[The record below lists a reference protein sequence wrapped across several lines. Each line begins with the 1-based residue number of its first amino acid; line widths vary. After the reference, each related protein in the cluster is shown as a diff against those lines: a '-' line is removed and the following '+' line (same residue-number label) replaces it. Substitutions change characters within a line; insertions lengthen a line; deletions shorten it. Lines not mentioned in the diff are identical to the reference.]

1 MMDIRKNSIEDL
13 SPKEIRLNLY
23 ITQAIIICMGILLAY
38 TFFPSIDTFLDLW
51 SWDFSSVFFIG
62 GGVACII
69 VLLDYIAMRIF
80 PESWFDD
87 GGINDR
93 VFQGMSIL
101 QVLAVTLLIGTAEE
115 FLFRGV
121 IQTYFGLI
129 FASVVFAV
137 LHIRYIT
144 KPFLFCFVLLIS
156 IVFGYVFQYTGDL
169 LITIFA
175 HFLVD
180 FIMGLQLRNQTKD
193 GGDRDDDKADNR
205 V

>member
-1 MMDIRKNSIEDL
+1 MMDIRKKSIEDMN
-13 SPKEIRLNLY
+13 PKEIRLNLY
-23 ITQAIIICMGILLAY
+23 ITQVIVICMGILLAY
-38 TFFPSIDTFLDLW
+38 IFFPSMDTFLSLW
-51 SWDFSSVFFIG
+51 NWDFSSIFFIG
-62 GGVACII
+62 GGVACMI
-69 VLLDYIAMRIF
+69 VLLDYIAMHLF

-87 GGINDR
+87 GGINNR
-93 VFQGMSIL
+93 MFQGMSVIH
-101 QVLAVTLLIGTAEE
+101 VLVVTVLIGTAEE

-129 FASVVFAV
+129 FASVVFAI

-156 IVFGYVFQYTGDL
+156 IVFGYVFQYTGNL

-180 FIMGLQLRNQTKD
+180 FIMGLQLRNQMKD
-193 GGDRDDDKADNR
+193 GGDRDDDEADNR

>member
-1 MMDIRKNSIEDL
+1 MMDIRKKSIEDMSL
-13 SPKEIRLNLY
+13 KEIRLNLY
-23 ITQAIIICMGILLAY
+23 ITQAIILCIGALLAY
-38 TFFPSIDTFLDLW
+38 ILFPSIDAFLDLW
-51 SWDFSSVFFIG
+51 KWDFLSILLIG
-62 GGVACII
+62 GGVACVI
-69 VLLDYIAMRIF
+69 VLLDYIAMNLL

-93 VFQGMSIL
+93 MFQGMSVF
-101 QVLAVTLLIGTAEE
+101 QVFAVTLLIGIAEE

-121 IQTYFGLI
+121 IQTYFGLM
-129 FASVVFAV
+129 FASIIFAV

-144 KPFLFCFVLLIS
+144 KPFLFCFVLMIS
-156 IVFGYVFQYTGDL
+156 SVFGYVFQWTGNL

-180 FIMGLQLRNQTKD
+180 FIMGLQLRNQVEG
-193 GGDRDDDKADNR
+193 GGDRYGEADNG

>member
-1 MMDIRKNSIEDL
+1 MHIRKISIEDM
-13 SPKEIRLNLY
+13 SIKEIRLNLY
-23 ITQAIIICMGILLAY
+23 ITQAIIICIGILLAY
-38 TFFPSIDTFLDLW
+38 ILFPSMDTFLALW
-51 SWDFSSVFFIG
+51 KWDFSSIVLIG

-69 VLLDYIAMRIF
+69 ILLDYIAMHLL

-87 GGINDR
+87 GGINNR
-93 VFQGMSIL
+93 MFQGMS
-101 QVLAVTLLIGTAEE
+101 VFGVFVVTLLIGIAEE

-129 FASVVFAV
+129 FASIVFAV

-144 KPFLFCFVLLIS
+144 KPFLFCFVLMIS
-156 IVFGYVFQYTGDL
+156 VVFGYVFQWTGNL

-180 FIMGLQLRNQTKD
+180 FIMGLQLRNPTEG
-193 GGDRDDDKADNR
+193 GGDQYDEADNGI
-205 V
+205 

>member
-1 MMDIRKNSIEDL
+1 MHIRKVSIEDMSL
-13 SPKEIRLNLY
+13 KEIRLNLY
-23 ITQAIIICMGILLAY
+23 ITQAIIICIGIILAY
-38 TFFPSIDTFLDLW
+38 ILFPSMDAFLALW
-51 SWDFSSVFFIG
+51 KWDFSSIFLIG

-69 VLLDYIAMRIF
+69 VLLDYIAMHLF

-87 GGINDR
+87 GGINNR
-93 VFQGMSIL
+93 MFQGMS
-101 QVLAVTLLIGTAEE
+101 VFSVFVVTLLIGIAEE

-129 FASVVFAV
+129 FSSVIFAV

-144 KPFLFCFVLLIS
+144 KPFLFCFVLMIS
-156 IVFGYVFQYTGDL
+156 VVFGYVFQCTGNL

-180 FIMGLQLRNQTKD
+180 FIMGLQLRNSTEG
-193 GGDRDDDKADNR
+193 GGDQDDEADNGI
-205 V
+205 

>member
-1 MMDIRKNSIEDL
+1 MDIRKKSIEDMSL
-13 SPKEIRLNLY
+13 KEIRLNLY
-23 ITQAIIICMGILLAY
+23 ITQAIILCIGALLAY
-38 TFFPSIDTFLDLW
+38 ILFPSIDAFLDLW
-51 SWDFSSVFFIG
+51 KWDFIPILLIG
-62 GGVACII
+62 GGVACMI
-69 VLLDYIAMRIF
+69 VLLDYIAMNLL

-93 VFQGMSIL
+93 MFQGMSVF
-101 QVLAVTLLIGTAEE
+101 QVFAVTLLIGIAEE

-121 IQTYFGLI
+121 IQTYFGLM
-129 FASVVFAV
+129 FASIIFAV

-144 KPFLFCFVLLIS
+144 KPFLFCFVLMIS
-156 IVFGYVFQYTGDL
+156 SVFGYVFQWTGNL

-180 FIMGLQLRNQTKD
+180 FIMGLQLRKQVEG
-193 GGDRDDDKADNR
+193 GGDRYGEADNR

>member
-1 MMDIRKNSIEDL
+1 MMDIRKKSIEDM

-23 ITQAIIICMGILLAY
+23 ITQAIVICVGILLAY
-38 TFFPSIDTFLDLW
+38 TFFPSMDIFLNLW
-51 SWDFSSVFFIG
+51 SWDFLSIFFIG
-62 GGVACII
+62 GGVACSI
-69 VLLDYIAMRIF
+69 VLLDYIAMNLF

-93 VFQGMSIL
+93 MFQGMSVF

-129 FASVVFAV
+129 FASVIFAV

-156 IVFGYVFQYTGDL
+156 IVFGYVFQYTGNL

-193 GGDRDDDKADNR
+193 GGDRDDDETDNR

>member
-1 MMDIRKNSIEDL
+1 MDIRKKSIEDM

-23 ITQAIIICMGILLAY
+23 ITQAIVICVGILLAY
-38 TFFPSIDTFLDLW
+38 TFFPSIDTFLNLW
-51 SWDFSSVFFIG
+51 SWDFSSIFFIG
-62 GGVACII
+62 GGVACSI
-69 VLLDYIAMRIF
+69 VLLDYIVMNLF

-93 VFQGMSIL
+93 MFQGMSVF

-156 IVFGYVFQYTGDL
+156 IVFGYVFQYTENL

-193 GGDRDDDKADNR
+193 GGDRDDDETDNR

>member
-1 MMDIRKNSIEDL
+1 MMDIRKKSIEDM
-13 SPKEIRLNLY
+13 SPREIRLNLY
-23 ITQAIIICMGILLAY
+23 ITQAIVICVGILLAY
-38 TFFPSIDTFLDLW
+38 TLFPSMDTFWGLW
-51 SWDFSSVFFIG
+51 YWDFSSVFFIG

-69 VLLDYIAMRIF
+69 VLLDYIAMHFF

-93 VFQGMSIL
+93 MFQGMSVL

-156 IVFGYVFQYTGDL
+156 IVFGFVFQNTGNL
-169 LITIFA
+169 LITVFA

-180 FIMGLQLRNQTKD
+180 FIMGLQLRNQMTD
-193 GGDRDDDKADNR
+193 GGDRYDDKGDNR

>member
-1 MMDIRKNSIEDL
+1 MDIRKTSIEDMSL
-13 SPKEIRLNLY
+13 KEIRLNLY
-23 ITQAIIICMGILLAY
+23 ITQAIIICIGILLAY
-38 TFFPSIDTFLDLW
+38 ILFPSMDAFLALW
-51 SWDFSSVFFIG
+51 KWDFSSIFLIG
-62 GGVACII
+62 GGVACVI
-69 VLLDYIAMRIF
+69 VLFDYIAMHFF

-93 VFQGMSIL
+93 MFQGMS
-101 QVLAVTLLIGTAEE
+101 VFRVFAVTLLIGIAEE

-144 KPFLFCFVLLIS
+144 KPFLFCFVLMIS
-156 IVFGYVFQYTGDL
+156 SVFGFVFQWTGNL

-180 FIMGLQLRNQTKD
+180 FIMGLQLRKQTED
-193 GGDRDDDKADNR
+193 GGDRYGEADNR

>member
-1 MMDIRKNSIEDL
+1 MMDIRKKSIEDMSL
-13 SPKEIRLNLY
+13 KEIRLNLY
-23 ITQAIIICMGILLAY
+23 ITQAIILCIGALLAY
-38 TFFPSIDTFLDLW
+38 ILFPSIDAFLDLW
-51 SWDFSSVFFIG
+51 KWDFIPILLIG
-62 GGVACII
+62 GGVACMI
-69 VLLDYIAMRIF
+69 VLLDYIAMNLL

-93 VFQGMSIL
+93 MFQGMSVF
-101 QVLAVTLLIGTAEE
+101 QVFAVTLLIGIAEE

-121 IQTYFGLI
+121 IQTYFGLM
-129 FASVVFAV
+129 FASIIFAV

-144 KPFLFCFVLLIS
+144 KPFLFCFVLMIS
-156 IVFGYVFQYTGDL
+156 SVFGYVFQWTGNL

-180 FIMGLQLRNQTKD
+180 FIMGLQLRKQVEG
-193 GGDRDDDKADNR
+193 GGDRYGEADNR